1 MKSYYLAS
9 LCKNGLLG
17 GGLVADETALHYH
30 TNKLTVPP
38 ETRHIIMPYE
48 EMLRVV
54 PGRLLCFATLSFSMK
69 DGKTWKYVVFG
80 RRKLLERLQGHSVTI
95 SQ

>member
-1 MKSYYLAS
+1 MKKYYLAS
-9 LCKNGLLG
+9 LCKNGILG
-17 GGLVADETALHYH
+17 GGLIADETALHYR

-38 ETRHIIMPYE
+38 EIRHIIMPYE
-48 EMLRVV
+48 EMLSVV
-54 PGRLLCFATLSFSMK
+54 PGRMLIFSTLTFSMK

-80 RRKLLERLQGHSVTI
+80 RKKLLERLRGHSVLV